1 MAAVGHSYVGWGSQL
16 WVTNHR
22 ECICWWRQKKWEGA
36 GWSRGGSEGWENAGH
51 GEVKLEGCAVTLIA
65 VRKYLN
71 RKKIRGTER
80 LFILICENIV
90 GSNGWKMEREELE
103 MWLRQPTAKMII
115 Y

>member
-1 MAAVGHSYVGWGSQL
+1 M
-16 WVTNHR
+16 
-22 ECICWWRQKKWEGA
+22 
-36 GWSRGGSEGWENAGH
+36 
-51 GEVKLEGCAVTLIA
+51 IA

-103 MWLRQPTAKMII
+103 MWLRQPRASMII